1 MEVSFNNTRSRRI
14 FVLGIFED
22 LARIEE
28 ICNSLSFYLS
38 KMYDME
44 PLFGRSSKYAVI
56 AKQAVFLA
64 IQRSNS
70 LATDIMRRV
79 DTAEQNEILAVS
91 NMKEPFSELDKMVKM
106 LERDYNHRRFHGILD
121 RLRKTGEKASMLKEE
136 FLGIL

>member
-1 MEVSFNNTRSRRI
+1 MKISFNSTRSQRI
-14 FVLGIFED
+14 FVYGIFED

-44 PLFGRSSKYAVI
+44 PLFGRRSKYAVI

-70 LATDIMRRV
+70 LSTDIMRRV
-79 DTAEQNEILAVS
+79 DTCEQNGILAVS
-91 NMKEPFSELDKMVKM
+91 HMKEPFSELDKMVKM
-106 LERDYNHRRFHGILD
+106 LERDYYQKRFGGILD
-121 RLRKTGEKASMLKEE
+121 RLKKIGDKAGTLKDE
-136 FLGIL
+136 FALII

>member
-1 MEVSFNNTRSRRI
+1 MKRSHRI
-14 FVLGIFED
+14 FVYRIFED

-44 PLFGRSSKYAVI
+44 PLFGRRSRYAVI

-70 LATDIMRRV
+70 LASDIMRNV
-79 DTAEQNEILAVS
+79 DTAEQNGILVLS
-91 NMKEPFSELDKMVKM
+91 RMKEPLSELHGMVKA
-106 LERDYNHRRFHGILD
+106 LENDYYQKKYEGILD
-121 RLRKTGEKASMLKEE
+121 KLKRTGEEANALKNE
-136 FLGIL
+136 FVSII